1 MEQVIRL
8 TVNGD
13 AHTLAVA
20 PNVTLLEVLRS
31 HLGLTGTKRGCDL
44 GDCGS
49 CTVLMNGKPVNSCL
63 VLAVAASGCEIVT
76 IEGLGRGGRMHPLQ
90 ESFVAAGGIQGG
102 FLPPRMGMSAKGLI
116 DPNPN

>member
-31 HLGLTGTKRGCDL
+31 HLGLTGTKRGGDL

-76 IEGLGRGGRMHPLQ
+76 IEGLEREGRVAPLQ
-90 ESFVAAGGIQGG
+90 GAFVAAGGVQGG
-102 FLPPRMGMSAKGLI
+102 FLPPRTGGWGQGRIAH
-116 DPNPN
+116 